1 MALQGMAVHGSAATV
16 VPIGAEAD
24 LFVQRDQV
32 GTLLRGGSGG
42 TCAVIFAMP
51 TPTVRLGPDTGSN
64 FRSLL
69 RMVYLLW
76 RANGARLVRVTVN
89 DGPNLVF
96 VADVAELDDAAHD
109 GTVPPEFASTDAA
122 DVDIEAVVQ
131 SNMRLGVSRW
141 PVTSGDGANPP
152 VLWGIAVRADIVFDA
167 PDGGPG
173 EILITTAGADFTVP
187 DE

>member
-16 VPIGAEAD
+16 VLTGAQAD
-24 LFVQRDQV
+24 IVVQRDQS

-42 TCAVIFAMP
+42 TCAVIFAVP

-76 RANGARLVRVTVN
+76 RPSGATLVRVTVN

-96 VADVAELDDAAHD
+96 VADVNEPDDAVHD
-109 GTVPPEFASTDAA
+109 GTIPLEFASTDSAY
-122 DVDIEAVVQ
+122 VDIEAVVQ

-141 PVTSGDGANPP
+141 PVTSADGANPA
-152 VLWGIAVRADIVFDA
+152 VLWGIAVRADVLFDA
-167 PDGGPG
+167 PAGGQG

>member
-1 MALQGMAVHGSAATV
+1 MSRPTCGQPRTSERVAMALQGMAVHGSAATV
-16 VPIGAEAD
+16 VPISTEAD
-24 LFVQRDQV
+24 LSVLRDHA

-42 TCAVIFAMP
+42 TCAVIFAVP

-69 RMVYLLW
+69 RMVFLLW
-76 RANGARLVRVTVN
+76 RAKGARLVRVTVN

-96 VADVAELDDAAHD
+96 VADVDEPDDAPHD
-109 GTVPPEFASTDAA
+109 GTLSPEFASADAA

-141 PVTSGDGANPP
+141 PVT
-152 VLWGIAVRADIVFDA
+152 
-167 PDGGPG
+167 
-173 EILITTAGADFTVP
+173 
-187 DE
+187 